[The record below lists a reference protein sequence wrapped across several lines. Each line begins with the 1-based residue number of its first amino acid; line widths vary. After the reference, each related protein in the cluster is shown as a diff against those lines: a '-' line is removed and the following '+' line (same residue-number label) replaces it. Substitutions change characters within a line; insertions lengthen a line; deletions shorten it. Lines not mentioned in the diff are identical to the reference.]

1 MKKASVKMT
10 ISLVAMFA
18 VLQMGTMAYTG
29 MAVVTENVANSLLG
43 QYGVSFNFTENSNS
57 SEAAVMAG
65 YDENVYMEADPCGFG
80 SNN

>member
-43 QYGVSFNFTENSNS
+43 Q
-57 SEAAVMAG
+57 
-65 YDENVYMEADPCGFG
+65 
-80 SNN
+80 